1 MSPFFN
7 CIIMAKKNTSI
18 SIEEEVLTQAEE
30 QCKKEKR
37 SFSSMVELLVEKYL
51 NYINNKK

>member
-1 MSPFFN
+1 
-7 CIIMAKKNTSI
+7 MAKKNTSI